1 MVIET
6 FLSDSQHARIGWLG
20 PSVPSSSHIKKF
32 LNLVPPNVDV
42 LYEQLV
48 LHDGVLNDVQGK
60 LDLIVSRAVQFA
72 ENQKL
77 DGLIFPGAP
86 REVLNPSLFK
96 AFSETLKI
104 PVATALRSSAAA
116 LKTVSARRVLLL
128 TPFDASL
135 NQLIRDFLSQFDI
148 VATSPSE
155 ILRHYT
161 DAVKMTSDDVIAYA
175 RRAIVGQAQVD
186 AIYFQGAV
194 LDPMDCLEQMERE
207 LKLPVVASNPAMN
220 WYMLSKLGL
229 QHPRTG
235 YGKLLSAWPKLPVG
249 Y

>member
-6 FLSDSQHARIGWLG
+6 FISDTQHARIGWLG

-32 LNLVPPNVDV
+32 LNLVPANVDV

-175 RRAIVGQAQVD
+175 RRAIAEQAQVD

-207 LKLPVVASNPAMN
+207 LKLPVIASNPAMN

-229 QHPRTG
+229 KHPRSG
-235 YGKLLSAWPKLPVG
+235 YGKLLSSWPALPVG

>member
-1 MVIET
+1 M
-6 FLSDSQHARIGWLG
+6 SDNTKARIGWLG

-32 LNLVPPNVDV
+32 LNLVPANVEV

-48 LHDGVLNDVQGK
+48 LHDGILNDVQGK

-72 ENQKL
+72 DNQKL

-86 REVLNPSLFK
+86 REVLNPALFG
-96 AFSETLKI
+96 AFSAALKI

-116 LKTVSARRVLLL
+116 LQTFSAKRILLL

-135 NQLIRDFLSQFDI
+135 NQLIRNFLGQFDI
-148 VATSPSE
+148 VANSPSE

-161 DAVKMTSDDVIAYA
+161 DALKMTPDDVIAYA
-175 RRAIVGQAQVD
+175 RRAMAEQDRID

-207 LKLPVVASNPAMN
+207 LNLPVVASNPAMN

-229 QHPRTG
+229 KHPLTG
-235 YGKLLSAWPKLPVG
+235 LGKLLSSWPALPVR
-249 Y
+249 

>member
-1 MVIET
+1 M
-6 FLSDSQHARIGWLG
+6 SDNHHARIGWLG

-32 LNLVPPNVDV
+32 LNLVPANVDV

-72 ENQKL
+72 DKQKL

-86 REVLNPSLFK
+86 REVLNPTLFG
-96 AFSETLKI
+96 AFSAALKI

-116 LKTVSARRVLLL
+116 LKTFSAKRILLL

-135 NQLIRDFLSQFDI
+135 NQLIGNFLGEFDI
-148 VATSPSE
+148 AALSPSE
-155 ILRHYT
+155 TLHHYT
-161 DAVKMTSDDVIAYA
+161 DALKMTPDDVIAYA
-175 RRAIVGQAQVD
+175 RRAMAEQNKID

-207 LKLPVVASNPAMN
+207 LNLPVVASNPAMN

-229 QHPRTG
+229 KHPLSG
-235 YGKLLSAWPKLPVG
+235 FGKLLSSWPALPFE
-249 Y
+249 

>member
-1 MVIET
+1 M
-6 FLSDSQHARIGWLG
+6 SDTQQARIGWLG

-32 LNLVPPNVDV
+32 LNLVPANVEV

-60 LDLIVSRAVQFA
+60 QDLIVSRAVQFA
-72 ENQKL
+72 DNQKL

-86 REVLNPSLFK
+86 REVLNPTLFD
-96 AFSETLKI
+96 AFSAALKI
-104 PVATALRSSAAA
+104 PVATALRASAAA
-116 LKTVSARRVLLL
+116 LKTFSAKRVLLL

-135 NQLIRDFLSQFDI
+135 NQLIRNFLGQFEI
-148 VATSPSE
+148 VANSPAE

-161 DAVKMTSDDVIAYA
+161 DALKMTPDDVIAYA
-175 RRAIVGQAQVD
+175 RRAMAQQDRID

-194 LDPMDCLEQMERE
+194 LDPMDCLDQMERE
-207 LKLPVVASNPAMN
+207 LNVPVVASNAAMN

-229 QHPRTG
+229 KHPLSG
-235 YGKLLSAWPKLPVG
+235 FGKLLSAWPVLPA
-249 Y
+249 

>member
-1 MVIET
+1 M
-6 FLSDSQHARIGWLG
+6 SDIQHARIGWLG

-32 LNLVPPNVDV
+32 LNLVPANVDV

-60 LDLIVSRAVQFA
+60 RDLIVSRAIQFA
-72 ENQKL
+72 DKKNL

-86 REVLNPSLFK
+86 REVLNPSLFG
-96 AFSETLKI
+96 AFSASLKI

-116 LKTVSARRVLLL
+116 LRTFSARRILLL

-148 VATSPSE
+148 VAASPSE
-155 ILRHYT
+155 TLRHYT
-161 DAVKMTSDDVIAYA
+161 DALKMTPDDVVAYA
-175 RRAIVGQAQVD
+175 RRAIAEQSQVD

-207 LKLPVVASNPAMN
+207 LHLPVVASNPAMN
-220 WYMLSKLGL
+220 WYMLSRLGL
-229 QHPRTG
+229 KHPLPG
-235 YGKLLSAWPKLPVG
+235 YGQLLSSWPALPAG
-249 Y
+249 